1 MTFSLAFYDVS
12 KVSFPNSINY
22 SLDSIK
28 FWSEQANYYPNSKEI
43 LGQVDF
49 MIFSDNYNI
58 KGKNILYKNGKI
70 YAKSIDG
77 NLKTDKK

>member
-1 MTFSLAFYDVS
+1 MEVI
-12 KVSFPNSINY
+12 FPNGINY
-22 SLDSIK
+22 SRDSIK
-28 FWSEQANYYPNSKEI
+28 FWSEQANYYPDSKEI
-43 LGQVDF
+43 LGQGDF

-70 YAKSIDG
+70 YAKNIDG